1 MLDGEVVDRK
11 VRIEV
16 LQQAALAAG
25 PVSDAPTM
33 KAALRIVH

>member
-1 MLDGEVVDRK
+1 MLSGEVVDRK

-16 LQQAALAAG
+16 LQQAALAARPRG
-25 PVSDAPTM
+25 DAPTR